1 MPIARF
7 DLALGP
13 LLQASG
19 ALLALAGL
27 ATWAIVLLQ
36 PAQVMAV
43 AQPSVAQA
51 PEETPAG
58 RWFANIPLQV
68 DIKVSGVMAGSQG
81 AVAIVSLDG
90 GPARAVRDGEEL
102 ARGVRLVAI
111 EASGLLIERG
121 GQRSR
126 VEVPVLA
133 RTPFP
138 GEAPQPSAN

>member
-1 MPIARF
+1 MPIARPN
-7 DLALGP
+7 LSSGLLSQAL
-13 LLQASG
+13 G
-19 ALLALAGL
+19 ALLAVAGL
-27 ATWAIVLLQ
+27 ATWATVLQ
-36 PAQVMAV
+36 QQAPVETA

-51 PEETPAG
+51 AEETPAG

-111 EASGLLIERG
+111 EAGGLLIERG

-133 RTPFP
+133 QAPFW
-138 GEAPQPSAN
+138 GEAVQPSAN